1 MQFLI
6 NRSTNPFFN
15 LALEE
20 YLLRNVDIKEDY
32 LLRNVDIKEDYFILW
47 QNEPT
52 IVIGKHQ
59 NTLKE
64 INMNFV
70 KDNNINV
77 VRRNSGGGA
86 VYHDLGNINFTFIT
100 KYNEKHLLD
109 FKTFTNPVVYSLG
122 KLNVKAELSGRN
134 DILIDGRKISGNS
147 QHIYKDRFLHHGTLL
162 FNSELENLVKALNV
176 DNDKILSKGIESIKS
191 RVTNIKEH
199 VKEDISMEKFKE
211 ILIENIF
218 IWNKNSLKEYN
229 LTNDHINDIEKLME
243 EKYMTWQWNYGHSPE
258 FNYRN
263 SKRFQGG
270 KLEVLLNIVEG
281 HINECKIYGDFLGL
295 MDVSEIEK
303 RIIGIK
309 YGEEYIDEFLR
320 EIDIKKYFGTL
331 CFDEIKSCFVEL

>member
-1 MQFLI
+1 M
-6 NRSTNPFFN
+6 
-15 LALEE
+15 ALEE
-20 YLLRNVDIKEDY
+20 YLLKNVDI
-32 LLRNVDIKEDYFILW
+32 REDYFILW

-100 KYNEKHLLD
+100 KYDEKHLLD

-199 VKEDISMEKFKE
+199 VKEDIFMEKFKE

-218 IWNKNSLKEYN
+218 MWNKSSLKEYN

-243 EKYMTWQWNYGHSPE
+243 EKYMTWQWNYGYSPE

-303 RIIGIK
+303 KIIGIK
-309 YGEEYIDEFLR
+309 YGEEYIDEFLK

>member
-1 MQFLI
+1 
-6 NRSTNPFFN
+6 
-15 LALEE
+15 
-20 YLLRNVDIKEDY
+20 
-32 LLRNVDIKEDYFILW
+32 
-47 QNEPT
+47 
-52 IVIGKHQ
+52 
-59 NTLKE
+59 
-64 INMNFV
+64 MNFV
-70 KDNNINV
+70 QNNNINV

-100 KYNEKHLLD
+100 KYDEKHLLD

-199 VKEDISMEKFKE
+199 VKEDIFMEEFKE

-218 IWNKNSLKEYN
+218 IWNKSSLKEYN
-229 LTNDHINDIEKLME
+229 LTSDHINEIEKLMK
-243 EKYMTWQWNYGHSPE
+243 EKYMTWQWNYGESPE

-281 HINECKIYGDFLGL
+281 HINECKIYGDFLGV

-303 RIIGIK
+303 KIIGVK
-309 YGEEYIDEFLR
+309 YGEEYIEEFLK
-320 EIDIKKYFGTL
+320 EIDINKYFGTI
-331 CFDEIKSCFVEL
+331 CFDEIKSCFVES

>member
-1 MQFLI
+1 
-6 NRSTNPFFN
+6 
-15 LALEE
+15 
-20 YLLRNVDIKEDY
+20 
-32 LLRNVDIKEDYFILW
+32 
-47 QNEPT
+47 
-52 IVIGKHQ
+52 
-59 NTLKE
+59 
-64 INMNFV
+64 MNFV

-100 KYNEKHLLD
+100 KYDEKHLLD

-199 VKEDISMEKFKE
+199 VKEDIFMEEFKE

-218 IWNKNSLKEYN
+218 IWNKSSLKEYN
-229 LTNDHINDIEKLME
+229 LTSDHINEIEKLMK
-243 EKYMTWQWNYGHSPE
+243 EKYMTWQWNYGESPE

>member
-20 YLLRNVDIKEDY
+20 Y

>member
-1 MQFLI
+1 MQFLV
-6 NRSTNPFFN
+6 NKSTNPFFN

-20 YLLRNVDIKEDY
+20 YLLK
-32 LLRNVDIKEDYFILW
+32 NVDIKEDYFILW

-70 KDNNINV
+70 QNNNINV

-100 KYNEKHLLD
+100 KYDEKHLLD

-199 VKEDISMEKFKE
+199 VKEDIFMEEFKE

-218 IWNKNSLKEYN
+218 IWNKSSLKEYN
-229 LTNDHINDIEKLME
+229 LTSDHINEIEKLMK
-243 EKYMTWQWNYGHSPE
+243 EKYMTWQWNYGESPE

-281 HINECKIYGDFLGL
+281 HINECKIYGDFLGV

-303 RIIGIK
+303 KIIGVK
-309 YGEEYIDEFLR
+309 YGEEYIEEFLK
-320 EIDIKKYFGTL
+320 EIDINKYFGTI
-331 CFDEIKSCFVEL
+331 CFDEIKSCFVES

>member
-1 MQFLI
+1 MQFLV
-6 NRSTNPFFN
+6 NKSTNPFFN

-20 YLLRNVDIKEDY
+20 YLLKNVDIK
-32 LLRNVDIKEDYFILW
+32 KDYFILW

-100 KYNEKHLLD
+100 KYDEKHLLD

-199 VKEDISMEKFKE
+199 VKEDIFMEEFKE

-218 IWNKNSLKEYN
+218 IWNKSSLKEYN
-229 LTNDHINDIEKLME
+229 LTSEHISAIEKLMK
-243 EKYMTWQWNYGHSPE
+243 EKYMTWQWNYGESPE

-263 SKRFQGG
+263 YKRFQGG

-281 HINECKIYGDFLGL
+281 HINECKIYGDFLGV

-303 RIIGIK
+303 KIIGIK
-309 YGEEYIDEFLR
+309 YGEEYIDEFLKS
-320 EIDIKKYFGTL
+320 IDIKKYFGTIY
-331 CFDEIKSCFVEL
+331 FDEIKSCLVEL

>member
-6 NRSTNPFFN
+6 NKSTNPFFN

-20 YLLRNVDIKEDY
+20 YLLK
-32 LLRNVDIKEDYFILW
+32 NVDIKEDYFILW

-100 KYNEKHLLD
+100 KYDEKHLLD

-211 ILIENIF
+211 ILIEKIF

>member
-1 MQFLI
+1 MQFLV
-6 NRSTNPFFN
+6 NKSTNPFFN

-20 YLLRNVDIKEDY
+20 YLLK
-32 LLRNVDIKEDYFILW
+32 NVDIKEDYFILW

-100 KYNEKHLLD
+100 KYDEKHLLD

-211 ILIENIF
+211 ILIEKIF